1 MQHPIDLQLAIVLFR
16 LGSSGNSASVRKIS
30 TTFGVGDGGTLALF
44 TERVFTAILRLS
56 RNYIYWPKR
65 EEREEIVSNTF
76 HELPYCIGYIDGSK
90 IKLFEKPP
98 KNHEVYYSRHR
109 IYSVKMQCM

>member
-30 TTFGVGDGGTLALF
+30 TIYGVGDGGTLALF

-56 RNYIYWPKR
+56 RKYIYWPKSEDR
-65 EEREEIVSNTF
+65 DNIVSNKF
-76 HELPYCIGYIDGSK
+76 PYCIGYIDGSD
-90 IKLFEKPP
+90 IKLF
-98 KNHEVYYSRHR
+98 
-109 IYSVKMQCM
+109 